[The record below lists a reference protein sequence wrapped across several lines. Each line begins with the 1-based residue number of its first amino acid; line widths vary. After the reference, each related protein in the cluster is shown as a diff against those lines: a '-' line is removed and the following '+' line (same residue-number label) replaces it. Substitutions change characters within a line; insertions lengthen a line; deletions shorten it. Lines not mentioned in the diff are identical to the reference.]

1 MVLSDISVRR
11 PVLATVMSLI
21 IIVFGAIAFFKLP
34 LRELPDV
41 DQPVVGVD
49 VSYGG
54 ASAQV
59 IETQITR
66 PIENQLSGIEG
77 IDTISSASRD
87 GRGSVNITFKLERD
101 LEAATNDVRNAVA
114 RARNSMPIDA
124 DEPIVSKADADA
136 SPIIWYSVT
145 SKQISRMELSDYVQR
160 VIAERLATIDGVS
173 TIRMGGQLK
182 PAMKVWIDP
191 AGLAARGLTVD
202 DIESAIR
209 RQNVETPAGYLEGL
223 KRDYTL
229 RVERSFAT
237 PEEFARIAISRDPNG
252 PSVRLGDVARVELAP
267 EDTRRVFRANG
278 VDAVG
283 VGIVRQSKANSLDVA
298 KAVAAEVAEIR
309 KTLPAG
315 MSIDLTSDNTVFISQ
330 AIHEVYKTLGEAIAL
345 VVLVIFLFLG
355 SFRAAAIPAAVI
367 PVCMIGVFA
376 VLAIFGFSI
385 NLLTLLAL
393 VLSIGIVVDDSIV
406 VLENIQ
412 RRVDDGEPT
421 KVAALRGAGEVA
433 FAVIATS
440 AVMVAVFT
448 PLLFIGGYVGKLF
461 TELAATVA
469 GVVVISAFCSLSL
482 TPMMCSKTLR
492 PVGQEGWLIRRTNEI
507 LGAVRTSYRESLIG
521 ALNNKIGVY
530 AIFGFVFLM
539 GAYLYS
545 RLPSELVP
553 KEDRGFIMISMAA
566 DEGTN
571 FATAKS
577 VMDQAEEI
585 TRSYVATGEVLREI
599 TLTPGFAGAQNF
611 TSGQSP
617 LFLAP
622 WNKRSRSAVE
632 LMGELETRLA
642 RITGATFRVNSPDA
656 ISSGGGGSKGG
667 AVSIALGGP
676 EYEPLAALAERVV
689 ARLRTSPN
697 FLRPLS
703 DFEPNSP
710 RVVVDIDRERA
721 AALGVSV
728 QAVGRALEATM
739 GSRRV
744 NTFTRN
750 GEEYYVY
757 LQAERS
763 ERSEMADLTDKYVRS
778 DTTGQLIP
786 LASVVTSKT
795 QGDQST
801 RPRLNR
807 MAAVQISANLP
818 PGVAMGT
825 ALNEMEKV
833 IREEMGSQSVQLS
846 YTGAAKA
853 FKDASGAIVFT
864 FCFALLIVFLVLAA
878 QFESFVHPLV
888 IMMTVPLAV
897 TGGLFGLYAFGSSLN
912 IYSQIGIIILI
923 ALAAKNGILIVE
935 FANQLRDRG
944 KSIRDAITTSAELRL
959 RPILMT
965 STATAFGAVPLLFG
979 SGAGAESRHT
989 IGVVIVFGVV
999 LATVLTLFVVP
1010 TFYDLMARFTRSPE
1024 ANRKE
1029 IEGIEDA
1036 GVGAPHAHPAE

>member
-21 IIVFGAIAFFKLP
+21 IIVFGAIAFFRLP

-41 DQPVVGVD
+41 DQPIVGVD

-77 IDTISSASRD
+77 IDSITSSSRD
-87 GRGSVNITFKLERD
+87 GRGAVNITFKLERN
-101 LEAATNDVRNAVA
+101 LEDATNDVRNAVA

-124 DEPIVSKADADA
+124 TEPIVSKSDADA

-145 SKQISRMELSDYVQR
+145 SNKISRMELSDYAQR
-160 VIAERLATIDGVS
+160 IIADRLATLDGVA
-173 TIRMGGQLK
+173 TVRLGGQLK

-209 RQNVETPAGYLEGL
+209 RQNVETPAGYLEGI

-229 RVERSFAT
+229 RVERSFST
-237 PEEFARIAISRDPNG
+237 PEEFARIAINRDPNG

-278 VDAVG
+278 VDSVG

-315 MSIDLTSDNTVFISQ
+315 MEMELTSDSTVFISQ
-330 AIHEVYKTLGEAIAL
+330 AVHEVYKTLGEAIVL

-376 VLAIFGFSI
+376 VLATFGFSI

-412 RRVDDGEPT
+412 RRVDEGEPT
-421 KVAALRGAGEVA
+421 KVAALRGASEVA

-507 LGAVRTSYRESLIG
+507 LGRVRSSYRVSLMG
-521 ALNNKIGVY
+521 ALNNKIAVY

-553 KEDRGFIMISMAA
+553 KEDRGFIMISMMA

-577 VMDQAEEI
+577 VMDQAEAI

-599 TLTPGFAGAQNF
+599 TLTPGFGSQNF
-611 TSGQSP
+611 TTGQSP

-622 WNKRSRSAVE
+622 WDKRNRSSVQFMA
-632 LMGELETRLA
+632 ELEGRLSQ
-642 RITGATFRVNSPDA
+642 ITGATFRVSSPDA
-656 ISSGGGGSKGG
+656 LSNGGGRGGG

-676 EYEPLAALAERVV
+676 EYGPLAALAERVV
-689 ARLRTSPN
+689 ARLRSNPD

-763 ERSEMADLTDKYVRS
+763 ERSEIADLTDKYVRS

-795 QGDQST
+795 QGDQSI

-807 MAAVQISANLP
+807 MAAVTISANLP

-833 IREEMGSQSVQLS
+833 IREEMGSQSVQLN

-1024 ANRKE
+1024 ATRKE
-1029 IEGIEDA
+1029 IEGLEDD
-1036 GVGAPHAHPAE
+1036 GFGEPHAHPAE